1 MTEKKVVVVN
11 PIEDAM
17 TKAIMQ
23 VIGAVADGAASGSV
37 QATSGAQ
44 GTVGGTSVEAGQS
57 SQSTQ
62 TGASHKN
69 DVSAPEAIESL
80 NIHAVKDAVL
90 ANKVLVG
97 QAQSNGK
104 LYDVTATALGLATL
118 TATHHMGLV
127 QQASQDHRD
136 LAHDRQW
143 NVNETDLY
151 ATIAGTV
158 TATVLAAMGKKSE
171 DE

>member
-1 MTEKKVVVVN
+1 MTNAKIVIN
-11 PIEDAM
+11 PIEEAM
-17 TKAIMQ
+17 TAAIMK

-37 QATSGAQ
+37 QASSGAQ
-44 GTVGGTSVEAGQS
+44 GTVGGAAVEAGQS
-57 SQSTQ
+57 SQTTV

-69 DVSAPEAIESL
+69 DVSVPEAIESMNLHALKDL
-80 NIHAVKDAVL
+80 NLV
-90 ANKVLVG
+90 NKALVG
-97 QAQSNGK
+97 QAQSNAK

-151 ATIAGTV
+151 ATIAATV
-158 TATVLAAMGKKSE
+158 TAAVLASMGKNAE
-171 DE
+171 TN